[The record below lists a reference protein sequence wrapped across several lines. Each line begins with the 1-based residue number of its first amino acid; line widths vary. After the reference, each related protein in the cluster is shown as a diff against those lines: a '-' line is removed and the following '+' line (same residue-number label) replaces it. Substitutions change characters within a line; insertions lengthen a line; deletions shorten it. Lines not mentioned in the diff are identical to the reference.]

1 MWIEVMDEVKITE
14 FEVTVAWRTTDGLEG
29 ADDVV
34 VSGDESKLEDDDKV
48 LEATMR
54 EARIA
59 IAETERQGRKEVEVI
74 RLGQGKIQTRKVL
87 QHERSQFPPELVKN
101 VQATLRDLSLYDIE
115 KGLRESYD
123 QVQHDC
129 YHHYMVYE
137 PNERRT
143 QWMSGPEG
151 KVEVYLKVEVM
162 QN

>member
-29 ADDVV
+29 ADYVV

-54 EARIA
+54 EARVA
-59 IAETERQGRKEVEVI
+59 VAETERQGRKMFGPE
-74 RLGQGKIQTRKVL
+74 GCK
-87 QHERSQFPPELVKN
+87 FPPELVKN
-101 VQATLRDLSLYDIE
+101 VQKTLRDLNLYDIE

-129 YHHYMVYE
+129 YYHYMVYE
-137 PNERRT
+137 PNRWGT

>member
-14 FEVTVAWRTTDGLEG
+14 FEVTVAWRTTDGIGVQGLQIEG

-59 IAETERQGRKEVEVI
+59 VAETERQARNGETAFGYEMF
-74 RLGQGKIQTRKVL
+74 G
-87 QHERSQFPPELVKN
+87 FPPELVKN
-101 VQATLRDLSLYDIE
+101 VQATHRDLDLHDIE

-129 YHHYMVYE
+129 YRHYMVYE